1 MSTRA
6 LPLPDAFFMST
17 RPSRCR
23 DRRFRAAVVLSIL
36 FHGAWLGGLPVLT
49 ERNTPAPLPLHVR
62 LATVPLEPSE
72 PPSAS
77 PERAPAAT
85 APRIV
90 AHAAA
95 THPSAASTAATAPA
109 VAIAAPETAA
119 PAAPIAEAAAE
130 PPSAPPRAATQGI
143 DEGEILA
150 AYGQRLARTIGRYQR
165 YPHVAQVRQW
175 QGTTLLQLLLTAG
188 GDLAEVRVVSS
199 SGHEI
204 LDRQAI
210 DMVREAAPL
219 PRLPAAIAGRP
230 LTIDV
235 PVVFRLAG

>member
-6 LPLPDAFFMST
+6 LPLTDAFFMSM
-17 RPSRCR
+17 RLPRNR
-23 DRRFRAAVVLSIL
+23 DRRFLAAVVLSIL

-49 ERNTPAPLPLHVR
+49 ERSAPAPLPLHVR
-62 LATVPLEPSE
+62 LAAVPLAPPE

-77 PERAPAAT
+77 LTPVAEPK
-85 APRIV
+85 IV
-90 AHAAA
+90 LHAAA
-95 THPSAASTAATAPA
+95 TRPSAANTAATAPA

-143 DEGEILA
+143 DRGEILA
-150 AYGQRLARTIGRYQR
+150 VYGPRLAQIIGRYQR
-165 YPHVAQVRQW
+165 YPQVAQVRQW
-175 QGTTLLQLLLTAG
+175 QGTTLLQLHLTAG
-188 GDLAEVRVVSS
+188 GDLAEVRVISS

-204 LDRQAI
+204 LDRQAMN
-210 DMVREAAPL
+210 MVREATPL
-219 PRLPAAIAGRP
+219 PRLPDAFAGRP